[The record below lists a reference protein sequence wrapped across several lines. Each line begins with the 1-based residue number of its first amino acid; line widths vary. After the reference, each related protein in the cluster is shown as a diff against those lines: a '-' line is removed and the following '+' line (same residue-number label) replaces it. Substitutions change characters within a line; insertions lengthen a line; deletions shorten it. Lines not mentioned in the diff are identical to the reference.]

1 MGINNTAAIN
11 VTHSIKLGLGH
22 YLWDLF
28 HQQLQMVTDKHQDMD
43 LLIRWMPG
51 HIDIEGN
58 EEADKEAKVAAKH
71 RSSPNQKLPSQ
82 LWKMLPH
89 SKSAVQQ
96 AFHAKPK

>member
-1 MGINNTAAIN
+1 MSAITAM
-11 VTHSIKLGLGH
+11 HSIKLGPGH

-28 HQQLQMVTDKHQDMD
+28 HWQLQIVTDRHQDMD

-71 RSSPNQKLPSQ
+71 RSSPNQNLPSQ
-82 LWKMLPH
+82 LQKMLLH

-96 AFHAKPK
+96 AFHAKLK